1 MFGSQG
7 ISQVQEGLTMQSTT
21 KVETCARHSRSID
34 CVSVSYSHHGWS
46 ATNVSMFQS
55 SKKCRCSLVASRGI
69 AWFMTSVKHE
79 SRQCWV
85 PQRWCTA
92 PAWWA
97 LSPKN
102 GSHCSSDPN
111 GCSWCQVH
119 LWWIRMCLQRQD
131 SLSEWPLEV
140 SDALSAWHATKQALL
155 CQHYNKYVYNV
166 YTYTYIYA
174 NICIMF
180 YILWTNTLHFNKPKL
195 LQVSGSTAC
204 MGAGPCA
211 CGTGAGNWSA
221 RCSWT
226 TPGSAV

>member
-1 MFGSQG
+1 MCKTFEINWLC
-7 ISQVQEGLTMQSTT
+7 ISL
-21 KVETCARHSRSID
+21 IL
-34 CVSVSYSHHGWS
+34 
-46 ATNVSMFQS
+46 S
-55 SKKCRCSLVASRGI
+55 SWLKRNKCQHVPIIKQCRCSLVASRGI

-131 SLSEWPLEV
+131 SLWEWPLEV

-166 YTYTYIYA
+166 YTYMQIYA
-174 NICIMF
+174 LCFIF
-180 YILWTNTLHFNKPKL
+180 YGPTLCTSINQSCCRSLEALPAWAL
-195 LQVSGSTAC
+195 ALALVALGLAIDQR
-204 MGAGPCA
+204 GAAEPHLVA
-211 CGTGAGNWSA
+211 LF
-221 RCSWT
+221 RCVASRSESWQL
-226 TPGSAV
+226 PRWPHDVCKVL